1 MSALHR
7 IFYVSRCQTDFLGVD
22 AIVQTARRANAL
34 SQVTGTLLY
43 TGGHFAQWLEGE
55 AEVVDAL
62 VARIAQDIRHG
73 NMALLSREA
82 IVVRRFAQW
91 SMGFEERI
99 GADDLL
105 AELIHESAIPP
116 DRAER
121 LLEQLVA
128 PS

>member
-7 IFYVSRCQTDFLGVD
+7 IFYVSRCQTDFRGVD
-22 AIVQTARRANAL
+22 AIVQTARRANAM

-55 AEVVDAL
+55 AQVIDAL
-62 VARIAQDIRHG
+62 VARISGDVRHG

-82 IVVRRFAQW
+82 IVMRRFGQW
-91 SMGFEERI
+91 TMGFEERI

-105 AELIHESAIPP
+105 AELIHESGIPP
-116 DRAER
+116 ERAGR
-121 LLEQLVA
+121 LLDQLA
-128 PS
+128 EPS